1 MYAKED
7 YIMGRFD
14 GRVALVTGGAGGI
27 GRATAQLLADEG
39 AHVVI
44 ADLNLEAAEAAAA
57 EIGNAAPVELDAS
70 SRESNEA
77 AVRFA
82 VDTFGALHL
91 AFNNAGMG
99 DNKIPLADKELDFWD
114 KLVGLNL
121 HGVAYGCHY
130 ELKQFLSQDDGV
142 NCAIVNMSS
151 IHGTVARKG
160 GLDAYTAA
168 KHGVIGLTK
177 ALGADYAEHGIRI
190 NSVGPGY
197 IRTHMFDRY
206 TPEQQQH
213 LADLHPIGRLGKPE
227 DVAALVAFLLSDDA
241 SFITGSH
248 HLVDGGYTAV

>member
-1 MYAKED
+1 
-7 YIMGRFD
+7 MGRFD
-14 GRVALVTGGAGGI
+14 SKVALVTGGAGGI
-27 GRATAQLLADEG
+27 GKATAARLAEEG
-39 AHVVI
+39 ARVVI
-44 ADLNLEAAEAAAA
+44 ADLDLAAAEAAAA
-57 EIGNAAPVELDAS
+57 EIKAACGGERAAAVELDAS
-70 SRESNEA
+70 NRESNEA
-77 AVRFA
+77 AVKFA
-82 VDTFGALHL
+82 VATFGALHL

-99 DNKIPLADKELDFWD
+99 DNKVPLAEKELDFWD

-130 ELKQFLSQDDGV
+130 ELKQFLSQDDGLS
-142 NCAIVNMSS
+142 CAIVNMSS

-177 ALGADYAEHGIRI
+177 ALAADYAEHGIRV

-213 LADLHPIGRLGKPE
+213 LADLHPIGRLGQPE

>member
-1 MYAKED
+1 
-7 YIMGRFD
+7 MGRFD
-14 GRVALVTGGAGGI
+14 GKVALVTGGAGGI
-27 GRATAQLLADEG
+27 GKATAGLLADEG
-39 AHVVI
+39 ANVII
-44 ADLNLEAAEAAAA
+44 ADLNFEAAETVAAELNDGSGQRAAACHLDA
-57 EIGNAAPVELDAS
+57 STREGNAA
-70 SRESNEA
+70 
-77 AVRFA
+77 AVQFA

-99 DNKIPLADKELDFWD
+99 DNKIPLAEKELDFWD
-114 KLVGLNL
+114 RLVGLNL

-130 ELKQFLSQDDGV
+130 QLKQFLSQDDGV
-142 NCAIVNMSS
+142 ACAIVNMSS

-168 KHGVIGLTK
+168 KHGVIGLTR
-177 ALGADYAEHGIRI
+177 ALGADYAEHGVRV

-206 TPEQQQH
+206 TPEQQQY
-213 LADLHPIGRLGKPE
+213 LAELHPIGRLGNPE

-241 SFITGSH
+241 GFITGSH

>member
-1 MYAKED
+1 
-7 YIMGRFD
+7 MGRFD
-14 GRVALVTGGAGGI
+14 NKVALVTGGAGGI
-27 GRATAQLLADEG
+27 GKATATRLAEEG
-39 AHVVI
+39 ARVVI
-44 ADLNLEAAEAAAA
+44 ADLDLAAAEAVAVALNDGTEQRAAA
-57 EIGNAAPVELDAS
+57 FELDAS
-70 SRESNEA
+70 TREGNEA

-82 VDTFGALHL
+82 VETFGALHL

-99 DNKIPLADKELDFWD
+99 DNKVPLAEKELDFWD

-130 ELKQFLSQDDGV
+130 QLKQFLAQDDGRS
-142 NCAIVNMSS
+142 CAIVNMSS

-177 ALGADYAEHGIRI
+177 ALGADYAEHGIRV

-206 TPEQQQH
+206 TPEQQQY